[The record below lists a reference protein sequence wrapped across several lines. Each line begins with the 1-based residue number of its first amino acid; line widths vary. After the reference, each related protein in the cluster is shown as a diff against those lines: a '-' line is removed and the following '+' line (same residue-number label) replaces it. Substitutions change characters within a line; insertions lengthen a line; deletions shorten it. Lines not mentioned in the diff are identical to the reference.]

1 MAVLEVTSI
10 TKAFGGV
17 AALSEAGIVVERGT
31 VKALIGPNGAGKTTL
46 FNCIS
51 GHVRPDAGEVRIE
64 GKNLTGVPPFVMAE
78 HGLTRTFQNLELFAD
93 LSVIENVLVGRHIKM
108 PVGAIS
114 AMLRLPR
121 YEREEKRARAGAM
134 FALERVGIAEL
145 AECAVNSLPYGK
157 QRLVEIARA
166 LAMEPTILL
175 LDEPAAGLSAGEADE
190 LKELVLQIID
200 EGVAVVLVEHD
211 MRTVMSLAHEITVL
225 DAGRVIAVGS
235 PEKIQ
240 NDPEVI
246 AAYLGA
252 DVIDADTTVSDSP
265 ISKGMT
271 LQK

>member
-1 MAVLEVTSI
+1 MAILEVTKI

-17 AALSEAGIVVERGT
+17 AALSNADISVEQGT

-51 GHVRPDAGEVRIE
+51 GHIRPDAGEVRVG

-93 LSVIENVLVGRHIKM
+93 LSVIENVLVGRHIRM

-121 YEREEKRARAGAM
+121 YEREERRARDGAM
-134 FALERVGIAEL
+134 VALERVGIAEL
-145 AECAVNSLPYGK
+145 AECAVGSLPYGK

-166 LAMEPTILL
+166 LATEPIILL

-225 DAGRVIAVGS
+225 DAGRVIAVGP

-246 AAYLGA
+246 AAYLGT
-252 DVIDADTTVSDSP
+252 DVTDVNKGEQVHP
-265 ISKGMT
+265 ITQSVTIK
-271 LQK
+271 K